1 MTTPANG
8 YSRTSIIAHWI
19 AAIAVISLFFTHEG
33 ERGSMMQS
41 FHIGVGALIGV
52 FLIWRALRRP
62 VRGFADKPDQP
73 ALLNLVSQ
81 IVLWG
86 LLVCILVVSVTGYFL
101 PWSGGRALDIFGV
114 VQIPS
119 PLSGSRDLHEFFEE
133 AHEISG
139 TVIMPLVALHVLG
152 ALKHLVIDK
161 DSIMRRMFRPVLG
174 GR

>member
-1 MTTPANG
+1 MTTLTNG

-33 ERGSMMQS
+33 ERGRLMRD
-41 FHIGVGALIGV
+41 FHIGVGAIIGV
-52 FLIWRALRRP
+52 FLIWRAIRRP
-62 VRGFADKPDQP
+62 LRGFADKPDQP

-86 LLVCILVVSVTGYFL
+86 LLACILVATISGYFL
-101 PWSGGRALDIFGV
+101 PWSGGRPLDIFGLI
-114 VQIPS
+114 QIPS
-119 PLSGSRDLHEFFEE
+119 PITGTHDLNEFFEF

-139 TVIMPLVALHVLG
+139 TGIMPLVGLHILG
-152 ALKHLVIDK
+152 ALKHFLFDK
-161 DSIMRRMFRPVLG
+161 DNVMNRIIKPVSG